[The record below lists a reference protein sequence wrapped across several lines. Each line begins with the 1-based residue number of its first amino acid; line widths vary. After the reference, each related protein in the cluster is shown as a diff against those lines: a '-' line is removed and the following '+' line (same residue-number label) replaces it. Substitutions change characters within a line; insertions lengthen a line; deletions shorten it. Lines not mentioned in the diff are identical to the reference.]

1 MKVLYLA
8 GALSMLFTTAC
19 LADGPITVS
28 GCAVPGVE
36 SRCIVLKAVDGRVYN
51 ISAAKPSPTL
61 GAYGQIKG
69 VLKSRAVS
77 SCMQGQVIDPA
88 AWTETGQK
96 CPSAK

>member
-8 GALSMLFTTAC
+8 GALSMLFTTA
-19 LADGPITVS
+19 
-28 GCAVPGVE
+28 
-36 SRCIVLKAVDGRVYN
+36 CIVLKAVDGRVYN

-77 SCMQGQVIDPA
+77 TCMQGQVIDPA